1 MSHYIML
8 YEYGKRTRDLFEVAC
23 TQAVGWRVEKTGIR
37 DEVAIL
43 NSRGQVW
50 AGWRVDKV
58 SSYPGARASKIQD
71 GARLANGGFSAMKP
85 PVTACKQAIF
95 EAFLYFV
102 KFSLLHFERKNSH
115 YYFCILFLLDQ
126 LLESNLKH

>member
-1 MSHYIML
+1 MA
-8 YEYGKRTRDLFEVAC
+8 GR
-23 TQAVGWRVEKTGIR
+23 KTGIR

-58 SSYPGARASKIQD
+58 SEGRGAGIFALTRSYPGARASKIQD

-85 PVTACKQAIF
+85 PVTACKQATS
-95 EAFLYFV
+95 V
-102 KFSLLHFERKNSH
+102 KITIRVINIISSLLSK
-115 YYFCILFLLDQ
+115 
-126 LLESNLKH
+126 